1 MTVRNRNYALA
12 DQLLETL
19 EEQGHRDT
27 EPRRKVVAAIARK
40 NRHFT
45 AEELRG
51 ELPGIGRATVYRA
64 LKLLV
69 QAGALCRVMLADGA
83 LHYQLND
90 SAHHGHH
97 HHLLC
102 VHCGESEDVQGCD
115 IEGQLHSLAAA
126 RQFQITGHWLEVY
139 GQCYSCAD
147 SPALPA

>member
-1 MTVRNRNYALA
+1 MRNRNYPLA

-27 EPRRKVVAAIARK
+27 EPRRRVVAAIARR

-45 AEELRG
+45 AEELRE

-69 QAGALCRVMLADGA
+69 QAGVLCRVMLEDGA

-90 SAHHGHH
+90 SARQGHH

-102 VHCGESEDVQGCD
+102 GHCGESEDLHGCD
-115 IEGQLHSLAAA
+115 IEGQLRSVAAA
-126 RQFQITGHWLEVY
+126 HQFQITGHWLEVY
-139 GQCYSCAD
+139 GQCRNCAAG
-147 SPALPA
+147 PA